1 MNVRFASLLMTL
13 VIAFIYLVVLTRGH
27 LTVIPH

>member
-1 MNVRFASLLMTL
+1 MRARVLSLMITL
-13 VIAFIYLVVLTRGH
+13 LIAFVYLVVLTRGH